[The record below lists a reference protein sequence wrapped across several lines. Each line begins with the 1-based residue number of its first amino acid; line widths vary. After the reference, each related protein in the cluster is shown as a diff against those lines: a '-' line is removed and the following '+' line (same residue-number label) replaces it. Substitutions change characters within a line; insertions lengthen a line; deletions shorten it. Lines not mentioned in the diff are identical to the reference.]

1 MRIAWPWRRVPKG
14 TGEEQLARALAASL
28 PALPADPEADLPA
41 QLDRLRHILEL
52 VEHYL
57 YPRGGP
63 LHAHVAAAV
72 STPDRP
78 LTARRVALLHEADP
92 EHLTDVMG
100 DELAQVAGFALREPE
115 RLARDPDAASAA
127 AANLDLAQAVAIARR
142 RLGVPP
148 RVREE
153 PDLGTWR
160 GWHQYAAALR
170 REVRK
175 RQPDAPDQDGPRL
188 NWGRGV
194 DGPPGAPLRPQP
206 VARTAMLDE
215 LARILPL
222 LWTAHYLEAK
232 DVLPEEAPSLGDK
245 FSEWAAEVN
254 ETRGFAYHFAGSIG
268 SAHWPIYLTDAE
280 LAEVIRR
287 VR

>member
-1 MRIAWPWRRVPKG
+1 MTPFIGIFQENRAKLMD
-14 TGEEQLARALAASL
+14 TCLARSLVASP
-28 PALPADPEADLPA
+28 PALPAEPEADLPA

-63 LHAHVAAAV
+63 LHAHVAAV
-72 STPDRP
+72 VGTPDRP

-92 EHLTDVMG
+92 EHLTDVTG
-100 DELAQVAGFALREPE
+100 DELAQVASFALREPE

-160 GWHQYAAALR
+160 GWHEYATSLR

-175 RQPDAPDQDGPRL
+175 RQPDAPYRDGARL
-188 NWGRGV
+188 NWGRRE
-194 DGPPGAPLRPQP
+194 DGPPGPPPRLQP
-206 VARTAMLDE
+206 VARSR
-215 LARILPL
+215 ARRARQDPAPL
-222 LWTAHYLEAK
+222 VDGQSPRSQGCPARG
-232 DVLPEEAPSLGDK
+232 SLI
-245 FSEWAAEVN
+245 A
-254 ETRGFAYHFAGSIG
+254 R
-268 SAHWPIYLTDAE
+268 
-280 LAEVIRR
+280 RR
-287 VR
+287 VLRVGRGGERDARVRVPLRRQHRQRPLADLPDGC